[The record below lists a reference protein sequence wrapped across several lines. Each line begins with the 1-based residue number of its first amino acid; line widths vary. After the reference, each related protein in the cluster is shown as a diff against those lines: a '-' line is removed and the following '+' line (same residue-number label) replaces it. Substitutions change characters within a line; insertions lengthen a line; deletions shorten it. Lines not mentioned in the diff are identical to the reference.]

1 MVAEQTFLESLQNLV
16 NVLVNETRPVHYLVH
31 TVGGEERRKA
41 GSRSQRYTFQCVN
54 CQSTVT
60 KRARAKYCSS
70 RCRKQA
76 ERKREQ
82 ALVFFLDNREALG
95 PTIQTIGAQVL
106 LSRDTSPPDCLKE
119 KQKQP

>member
-1 MVAEQTFLESLQNLV
+1 MVAEYAFLESLQNLV

-31 TVGGEERRKA
+31 TVGAEERRKA
-41 GSRSQRYTFQCVN
+41 GSRSHQYTFQCVN

-60 KRARAKYCSS
+60 KRARAKYCSG

-82 ALVFFLDNREALG
+82 ALAFFLNNREALG
-95 PTIQTIGAQVL
+95 PTIQTTATQVL
-106 LSRDTSPPDCLKE
+106 LSRDNRPACPLKE
-119 KQKQP
+119 ERK

>member
-31 TVGGEERRKA
+31 TVGAEERRKA
-41 GSRSQRYTFQCVN
+41 GSRSHRFTFQCIN

-60 KRARAKYCSS
+60 KRARAKYCGGG
-70 RCRKQA
+70 CRKQA
-76 ERKREQ
+76 ERKRE
-82 ALVFFLDNREALG
+82 EALAFFKRYQEELG
-95 PTIQTIGAQVL
+95 PAVQKLATEVL

-119 KQKQP
+119 KQK